1 MNEFLRNFIMKTIRK
16 MVNNVPEWQ
25 VREYAIGWY
34 SKGVLTDADLQ
45 EIDDMYKPLENTE
58 PISEENSEVAE
69 VDSTEQIENTEE
81 EAE

>member
-34 SKGVLTDADLQ
+34 SKGVLTETDLQ
-45 EIDDMYKPLENTE
+45 EIDTLYEPEEITEPLEE
-58 PISEENSEVAE
+58 EVAGDE
-69 VDSTEQIENTEE
+69 
-81 EAE
+81 